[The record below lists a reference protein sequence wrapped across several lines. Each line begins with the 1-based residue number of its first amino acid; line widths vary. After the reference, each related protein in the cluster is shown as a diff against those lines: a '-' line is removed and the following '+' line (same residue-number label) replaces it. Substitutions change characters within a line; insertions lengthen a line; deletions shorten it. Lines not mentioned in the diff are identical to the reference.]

1 MLRIDRIC
9 VYIIMLGLI
18 FIVPSI
24 QYIMFIDEFCAMLFG
39 CAALL
44 DCIVN
49 HNWRKYKLLW
59 IVMAIMTFYAIYS
72 VTMVHFNIS
81 KAIFVDW
88 IISLKPYVPF
98 IVMFAVAPK
107 FTDADKKIIR
117 GICVFNAAIL
127 SLAFCCGHSVVE
139 AIVFHVAYGGAIISV
154 SMMFYLYCS
163 IDINGKISRR
173 DIAIVVAFLAFGLL
187 CAKAKYYGFFV
198 LAIFFLFAYRPGIMR
213 HITPGRVIGML
224 VVCALVIAVS
234 WHKIEYYF
242 ITGNSESFDPN
253 EVQSFARPAL
263 YITGFLI
270 LLDFFPFGSGLASFA
285 SFASAEYYSGVYA
298 YYGIDK
304 VHGLSQNYTDFICD
318 AYYPSL
324 AQYGIIGVLL
334 FIWFWRYSYNYLRL
348 ALRQNSNEFRYLFI
362 LGSLIICF
370 ILIECTSGTILVQSG
385 GMVAMAL
392 YGIICAH
399 GKEMVSKRQKI
410 EKGDQENR
418 LTRKI

>member
-18 FIVPSI
+18 LIVPSI
-24 QYIMFIDEFCAMLFG
+24 QYISYLDEFGALMFG
-39 CAALL
+39 CVAAL

-49 HNWRKYKLLW
+49 RNWGKYKLLW
-59 IVMAIMTFYAIYS
+59 IVMAIMAFYAIYS
-72 VTMVHFNIS
+72 VTMVHFNVA
-81 KAIFVDW
+81 KAVMLDW
-88 IISLKPYVPF
+88 VITIKPFLPF

-127 SLAFCCGHSVVE
+127 SFAFCCGHSVVE
-139 AIVFHVAYGGAIISV
+139 AIVFHVTYGGTAIFA

-163 IDINGKISRR
+163 IDSNGKISRR
-173 DIAIVVAFLAFGLL
+173 SIVAAIIFLTFGLL
-187 CAKAKYYGFFV
+187 CTRAKYYGSYV
-198 LAIFFLFAYRPGIMR
+198 LVLYFIFAYRPGMLR
-213 HITPGRVIGML
+213 QLTPFKILGLLLIG
-224 VVCALVIAVS
+224 ALVLAVS

-242 ITGNSESFDPN
+242 LVGNGDSFDPTV
-253 EVQSFARPAL
+253 VQSFARPVL
-263 YITGFLI
+263 YVTGFLI
-270 LLDFFPFGSGLASFA
+270 LFDFFPFGTGLGSFA
-285 SFASAEYYSGVYA
+285 SFASEQFYSGVYY

-304 VHGLSQNYTDFICD
+304 VYGLSPSYSSFICD

-324 AQYGIIGVLL
+324 AQFGIVGFILFICFWCYTYNFLRKAIRISGESFRYPFIIGALL
-334 FIWFWRYSYNYLRL
+334 V
-348 ALRQNSNEFRYLFI
+348 
-362 LGSLIICF
+362 CF
-370 ILIECTSGTILVQSG
+370 ILIECTSGNTFTQIIGTFV
-385 GMVAMAL
+385 MAL
-392 YGIICAH
+392 YGIICAQ